1 MNMNLDFKVIK
12 YKHMKDKY
20 YALYEMVKD
29 EMWCIVVY
37 ADNEE
42 EILFSSVELE
52 YATALHKYNQ
62 IKDGN
67 RSEDLY

>member
-12 YKHMKDKY
+12 YKHIENRY

-29 EMWCIVVY
+29 EMWAIVVY
-37 ADNEE
+37 DNNEE
-42 EILFSSVELE
+42 DILFSCIELN

-62 IKDGN
+62 IKSN
-67 RSEDLY
+67 LLEDLY